1 MLLISTS
8 RRPTRRI
15 LSFAKDLRNSIPNSI
30 KLQRGKRGLKD
41 LLNAA
46 LEAGCDRVLLITRWK
61 GSPGKLEMMEI
72 NGGGFRAIPPLI
84 YIKGI
89 KLRRE
94 FGIEG
99 RFIAS
104 SITLGRVEREGLELA
119 RSLSRF
125 LRMPLLEDPRDA
137 RGEGTSIHIS
147 EDRAGALRVSVTSP
161 RGARE
166 VGPAFTI
173 RHLIWE
179 LESHGEG
186 PEEPREDNPQAR
198 I

>member
-15 LSFAKDLRNSIPNSI
+15 LSFAKDLRNSIPNSV
-30 KLQRGKRGLKD
+30 KLQRGKRGLGD
-41 LLNAA
+41 LLDAA

-61 GSPGKLEMMEI
+61 GSPGKIWMMEAE
-72 NGGGFRAIPPLI
+72 GGAFRPVPPLI
-84 YIKGI
+84 YLRGI

-94 FGIEG
+94 FGVEG
-99 RFIAS
+99 RFVAS
-104 SITLGRVEREGLELA
+104 AITLGPVKREGVELA

-125 LRMPLLEDPRDA
+125 LRMPVLGDSRDA
-137 RGEGTSIHIS
+137 RGEGASIHIS

-161 RGARE
+161 GGARE

-173 RHLIWE
+173 RHLVWE
-179 LESHGEG
+179 LEGHGEG
-186 PEEPREDNPQAR
+186 FEEPREDNPQVR

>member
-30 KLQRGKRGLKD
+30 KIQRGKRGLRD
-41 LLNAA
+41 LLDAA
-46 LEAGCDRVLLITRWK
+46 LEAGCDRVLLINRWK
-61 GSPGKLEMMEI
+61 GSPGKIWMMEVE
-72 NGGGFRAIPPLI
+72 GGAFRSVPPLI
-84 YIKGI
+84 YLRGI

-94 FGIEG
+94 FGVKG
-99 RFIAS
+99 RFVAS
-104 SITLGRVEREGLELA
+104 AITVGLVEREGIELA
-119 RSLSRF
+119 RALSRF
-125 LRMPLLEDPRDA
+125 LRMPLIGDSGVAEGD
-137 RGEGTSIHIS
+137 GTSIHIS
-147 EDRAGALRVSVTSP
+147 EDHAGALKVSVTSP
-161 RGARE
+161 RGGRE

-179 LESHGEG
+179 LEGHGED
-186 PEEPREDNPQAR
+186 PEERREDNPQVR